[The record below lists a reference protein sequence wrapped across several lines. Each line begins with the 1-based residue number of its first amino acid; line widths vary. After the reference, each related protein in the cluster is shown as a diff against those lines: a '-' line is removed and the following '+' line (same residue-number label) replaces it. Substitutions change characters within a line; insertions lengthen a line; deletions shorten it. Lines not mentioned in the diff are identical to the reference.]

1 MFRTNCAFVN
11 YKTKEACLN
20 AIERFSDGAFYGQR
34 LVCRMRLASPRQHNV
49 SKEKN
54 SAKTV
59 SLEDIPPLESDRS
72 SSRSSQ
78 SSSEPDLA
86 VTVGTT
92 PLVVDGNGLPK
103 SMTGTVKE
111 GLEGTLQEDVAK
123 SEHVTP
129 SVKVR
134 FFVLK
139 SLTVQD
145 LQVSTRDGAWTTQPH
160 NEDILNEAYTS
171 AKDVYLIFSANKSG
185 AYFGYAR
192 MDGPIPKNKGSASN
206 ASEAASTRTG
216 THSPADDLRV
226 TVTPTTATAPRGYII
241 DDSSRGNIFWEA
253 DDGVRDTNE
262 PGDKSSTR
270 SGADDWSASTGKAF
284 PVQWISTT
292 QVPFHATRGLRNRL
306 NCNREVKIARDG
318 QEVRPQLLGPQPC
331 FTSVM

>member
-11 YKTKEACLN
+11 YKTKEACLD
-20 AIERFSDGAFYGQR
+20 AIGRFSDRAFYGQR
-34 LVCRMRLASPRQHNV
+34 LVCRMRLTSPRQHDV
-49 SKEKN
+49 SNANN
-54 SAKTV
+54 SAKTA

-72 SSRSSQ
+72 SSQSSQ
-78 SSSEPDLA
+78 PSSEPDLA
-86 VTVGTT
+86 VTEGTT
-92 PLVVDGNGLPK
+92 PLIVDGDGLPK

-111 GLEGTLQEDVAK
+111 SLEETLQEDYAK

-129 SVKVR
+129 SAKVR

-171 AKDVYLIFSANKSG
+171 AEDVYLIFSANKSG
-185 AYFGYAR
+185 TYFGYAR
-192 MDGPIPKNKGSASN
+192 MDGPIPRNKRSVSD

-216 THSPADDLRV
+216 THAPAGGARV
-226 TVTPTTATAPRGYII
+226 TMTPATATAPRGYII
-241 DDSSRGNIFWEA
+241 DDSLRGNIFWEA
-253 DDGVRDTNE
+253 GDGVRDTNE
-262 PGDKSSTR
+262 PGDKSPTC
-270 SGADDWSASTGKAF
+270 SGADDWSARTGKAF

-292 QVPFHATRGLRNRL
+292 QVPFHVTRGLRNRL

-331 FTSVM
+331 FTSVL